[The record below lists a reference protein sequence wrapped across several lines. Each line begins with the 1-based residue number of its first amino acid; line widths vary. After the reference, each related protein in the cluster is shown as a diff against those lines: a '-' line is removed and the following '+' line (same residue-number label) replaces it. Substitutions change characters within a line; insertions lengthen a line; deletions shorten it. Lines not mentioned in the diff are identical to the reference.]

1 MRFGRLHSSLEKII
15 KNILSRGIYKYNKDW
30 HEVVA
35 FAPRSLLRNC
45 MYVSYVC
52 LAVVDGTKFLCWK
65 LLCWKSLWVS
75 IWFKIENLLL
85 LIRSLGSDVMKQPYK
100 AFCFWWRILGVWHG
114 VRFYALHWNCHVGQ
128 RSPTVVLEIC
138 QFFMSPC
145 FWKS

>member
-15 KNILSRGIYKYNKDW
+15 KNILSRGIYKYNKDG

-65 LLCWKSLWVS
+65 LMLEK
-75 IWFKIENLLL
+75 
-85 LIRSLGSDVMKQPYK
+85 P
-100 AFCFWWRILGVWHG
+100 LGVDL
-114 VRFYALHWNCHVGQ
+114 VQNR
-128 RSPTVVLEIC
+128 
-138 QFFMSPC
+138 
-145 FWKS
+145 KSSLAD